1 MPLAFAAE
9 LAASTGDVFS
19 YWLPLGTRLLFRF
32 PADSLVG
39 CGTPAEEG
47 VARGHVPSRAGE
59 LQPG

>member
-1 MPLAFAAE
+1 LAFAAE
-9 LAASTGDVFS
+9 LAASTGAVFS

-47 VARGHVPSRAGE
+47 VARPCSKPRW
-59 LQPG
+59 